1 MLRTMFSFKPADL
14 HVSHVCP
21 YRWQVC
27 AAMKHN
33 CYISIV
39 VLVRDR
45 SFIQPWGGGSGR
57 GGDLEGVQFP
67 RRLDFGGGGQF

>member
-1 MLRTMFSFKPADL
+1 MLRTMFSFKLADL

-45 SFIQPWGGGSGR
+45 SFIQPGGGGERQR
-57 GGDLEGVQFP
+57 GG
-67 RRLDFGGGGQF
+67 FGGGTVS